1 MKTSNDCIY
10 SKPLALA
17 LMSVLCSATS
27 MGEEVLLLSTD
38 EAIRMAFLHNRDLR
52 VTEPR
57 GEKAERRLLLS
68 GKLPN
73 PALEVSAKGDSLGND
88 ENEGNFEVAVSQS
101 IPLSSRLRRERE
113 LRKRQVS
120 TAEAEFA
127 IQGWRLATEVE
138 KTVISLVAAKK
149 RAEGQRVIIEVNADI
164 VSFLGKQV
172 DRGEASPLD
181 LSQAELTGR
190 ALEQKVAELNSK
202 EKQASLKL
210 KLLLGMESDED
221 LSLDQKLELPEEEPK
236 RQIPLEEIVRKRA
249 DHALAMARI
258 DETHAALN
266 LEKSKRISDVKVS
279 VFVERERSSYPNQG
293 LDRNTL
299 AGFGV
304 SIPIPFRQH
313 NADEMEQARFDRIE
327 AERASEALR
336 FRVRNEYAQALR
348 GHRDAWRLA
357 KEASGEILQLAQKNL
372 ADSQSAYR
380 QGQSSL
386 LQAQRAQEQLLAQ
399 KNAALEAIVN
409 YHLAKARLRAVVGDY
424 PSPGPILNKVSTQR

>member
-27 MGEEVLLLSTD
+27 MGEEVMLLSTD

-127 IQGWRLATEVE
+127 IQGWRLAAEVE

-149 RAEGQRVIIEVNADI
+149 RAEGQRAIIEVNVRI
-164 VSFLGKQV
+164 VIIDK
-172 DRGEASPLD
+172 AI
-181 LSQAELTGR
+181 T
-190 ALEQKVAELNSK
+190 
-202 EKQASLKL
+202 
-210 KLLLGMESDED
+210 
-221 LSLDQKLELPEEEPK
+221 
-236 RQIPLEEIVRKRA
+236 
-249 DHALAMARI
+249 AM
-258 DETHAALN
+258 
-266 LEKSKRISDVKVS
+266 
-279 VFVERERSSYPNQG
+279 
-293 LDRNTL
+293 
-299 AGFGV
+299 
-304 SIPIPFRQH
+304 
-313 NADEMEQARFDRIE
+313 
-327 AERASEALR
+327 
-336 FRVRNEYAQALR
+336 
-348 GHRDAWRLA
+348 
-357 KEASGEILQLAQKNL
+357 
-372 ADSQSAYR
+372 
-380 QGQSSL
+380 
-386 LQAQRAQEQLLAQ
+386 
-399 KNAALEAIVN
+399 
-409 YHLAKARLRAVVGDY
+409 
-424 PSPGPILNKVSTQR
+424 